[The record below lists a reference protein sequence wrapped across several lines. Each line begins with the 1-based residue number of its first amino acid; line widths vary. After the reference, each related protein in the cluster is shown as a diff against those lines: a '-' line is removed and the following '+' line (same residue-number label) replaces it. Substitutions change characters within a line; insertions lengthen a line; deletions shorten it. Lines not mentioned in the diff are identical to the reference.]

1 MISFPCKCG
10 QIIEVPD
17 DQAGLTVQCSHCGLL
32 RDVPTLSDLSHIT
45 DDGTYDIEPSSQIAE
60 EHRVDQV
67 RRAFSK
73 DRMDDEGGEI
83 DLRPTMSDVKR
94 AGYVEEVQDDTAPLI
109 PKYDPVTGELV
120 QPMKVSGDQTPDYQI
135 PTAQRFISYAT
146 AQHQSAHYSGLKIF
160 VELFQP
166 MNVIVMAFI
175 LFAHAIWQGL
185 LTLVSIPYF
194 FMLAIIF
201 LGITVMFFAHY
212 AIVIEEIAVEERD
225 ELPRPLRQFEFL
237 PDLFWPFLHFI
248 GALFFAFWPAFFA
261 LNRLNGSPFQWP
273 VFYGLVLLGFIF
285 FPALLLTLVT
295 SGTIRNIRPDRIV
308 GVIMQ
313 SGARYFIAVILFPL
327 VSALYLGGAIGV
339 DRVVERSVHL
349 IPPAHAWITSPMLV
363 IPTLVIGVYMM
374 HYFCW
379 YLGLIYRDYHEVY
392 PWVLQRHIPTRLLE
406 RTRT

>member
-45 DDGTYDIEPSSQIAE
+45 EDGTYDIEPSSQITE
-60 EHRVDQV
+60 EHRIDQV

-94 AGYVEEVQDDTAPLI
+94 AGFVEELQDDAAPLI

-146 AQHQSAHYSGLKIF
+146 AQHQSAHHSGLKIF
-160 VELFQP
+160 LELFQP
-166 MNVIVMAFI
+166 VNIVVMFFI
-175 LFAHAIWQGL
+175 LLAHVFVGVFSGVPILQLIL
-185 LTLVSIPYF
+185 LGCV
-194 FMLAIIF
+194 
-201 LGITVMFFAHY
+201 VMILFAHY
-212 AIVIEEIAVEERD
+212 AIVVEEIGIEERD
-225 ELPRPLRQFEFL
+225 ELPRPLRQAEFGA
-237 PDLFWPFLHFI
+237 DLFWPCLHSI
-248 GALFFAFWPAFFA
+248 GALIFAFGPACVGSIRLQHTPLQAPVTIA
-261 LNRLNGSPFQWP
+261 LFCI
-273 VFYGLVLLGFIF
+273 GLIF
-285 FPALLLTLVT
+285 FPAIFLTLVT
-295 SGTIRNIRPDRIV
+295 SGTLRNLRPDRLI
-308 GVIMQ
+308 GVILQ
-313 SGARYFIAVILFPL
+313 SGLRYLIAVVIFPVILAVYVLGMNLPL
-327 VSALYLGGAIGV
+327 PWTSRLNSVTVFSA
-339 DRVVERSVHL
+339 
-349 IPPAHAWITSPMLV
+349 
-363 IPTLVIGVYMM
+363 LVIGIYMM

-379 YLGLIYRDYHEVY
+379 YLGLIYRDYHEVF